1 MIFRCELHIASK
13 CGYLSEPE
21 GRVGTGAFTDQAYAV
36 SRKYHESLHEN
47 VYYVAGSIMEQA
59 PAFQ

>member
-1 MIFRCELHIASK
+1 MNCALSVNAGACLSPKDELAQE
-13 CGYLSEPE
+13 YL
-21 GRVGTGAFTDQAYAV
+21 RIKQYAV
-36 SRKYHESLHEN
+36 GRKYHESLHEN